1 MSDLGTLSHCMTDSD
16 PEAAKR
22 ARRLRRKALVAS
34 LFFETLL
41 IAAMLV
47 LPLITPG
54 VLPKNYIIIPLPPLS
69 GLKNPSPPH
78 SHANPPAP
86 HNTHSIPKN
95 TIWFQPPRIPAHV
108 DASADNTPPAI
119 DEPTGNG
126 NPDIPGAPGFGPGMT
141 EGGGRPMV
149 VPPPPAKP
157 PRKISI
163 GVMEASLINRVDPV
177 YPALAL
183 ATRTSGEVRLR
194 ATIGTDGVIKDYEV
208 VTGNPL
214 LVRAAI
220 AAIRQWR
227 YRPTQLNGEAVEV
240 ETLIT
245 VNFILQ

>member
-1 MSDLGTLSHCMTDSD
+1 MSDLGTLSHCMMDSD

-22 ARRLRRKALVAS
+22 ARRLRRKALVVS

-41 IAAMLV
+41 VAGMLV

-54 VLPKNYIIIPLPPLS
+54 VPSLGPVTILAPLPPFAGVAS
-69 GLKNPSPPH
+69 TNPARPH
-78 SHANPPAP
+78 SAP
-86 HNTHSIPKN
+86 HASQGGFHFPINHELSAPHQNHLNPFGPDAPEIPN
-95 TIWFQPPRIPAHV
+95 PGGGAW
-108 DASADNTPPAI
+108 
-119 DEPTGNG
+119 DEPIGLG
-126 NPDIPGAPGFGPGMT
+126 PGIPGSDGN
-141 EGGGRPMV
+141 RIV
-149 VPPPPAKP
+149 ILPPTPKP

-177 YPALAL
+177 YPAIAR
-183 ATRTSGEVRLR
+183 AAHISGEVKLR
-194 ATIGTDGVIKDYEV
+194 ATIATDGTVKDYEV
-208 VTGNPL
+208 VSGNPL